1 MQQLIWV
8 FGFRHCNF
16 QLLHQPPCM
25 LSHSALLTVRAR
37 SLRRPRIFYIQDTHV
52 CIDYMFYICKYIEL
66 DVIMDMHEVS
76 ACGQIGGRVE
86 GSSGPIRVYI
96 YFYIYIYIYIIMDI
110 LHAASHLTRE
120 RRLTFAGF

>member
-52 CIDYMFYICKYIEL
+52 CIVYMFYICKYIEL

-76 ACGQIGGRVE
+76 ACGQFGGRVE

-96 YFYIYIYIYIIMDI
+96 YKYIYIYIIMDI